1 MFLLLL
7 LIVFNKEWDDSMWS
21 CWVEAYVSIL
31 WGGGVLFFFIYVL
44 PLAINFFKIL
54 LYFKCIYIDIIFK
67 QDATD
72 ELFKKKKRET
82 LLCISY
88 FMEKSSFYE

>member
-1 MFLLLL
+1 M
-7 LIVFNKEWDDSMWS
+7 IVCGLVGWKQMCPF
-21 CWVEAYVSIL
+21 Y
-31 WGGGVLFFFIYVL
+31 GGGGLFFFIYVL

-72 ELFKKKKRET
+72 ELLKKKE
-82 LLCISY
+82 
-88 FMEKSSFYE
+88 

>member
-1 MFLLLL
+1 MFLLL

-21 CWVEAYVSIL
+21 FWVEANVSIL
-31 WGGGVLFFFIYVL
+31 WGCFFLFFFINVL

-54 LYFKCIYIDIIFK
+54 LYFKCIYIDIILK

-72 ELFKKKKRET
+72 EPLKKKE
-82 LLCISY
+82 
-88 FMEKSSFYE
+88 